1 MKKIILASSSPR
13 RKEILNKYKLNP
25 IIFEAKIEEKKAYN
39 ESPKQV
45 AMALAFEKASWVSNY
60 FNNGEVI
67 IGADTI
73 VVLGDIILGKPKDEE
88 DAFRILSLL
97 NNKEHCVITG
107 VSIIK
112 ANTNIKIIDY
122 ESTLVRFRHLSDGQI
137 KRYIETKEPM
147 DKAGAYG
154 IQGYGEVLV
163 EKIDGCYSNV
173 VGLPLG
179 KLDYLLNKFFDI
191 KIL

>member
-1 MKKIILASSSPR
+1 MEKIILASSSPR

-45 AMALAFEKASWVSNY
+45 AMALAFEKASWVSNN
-60 FNNGEVI
+60 FNNGEVV

-73 VVLGDIILGKPKDEE
+73 VVLGDRILGKPKDEE

-122 ESTLVRFRHLSDGQI
+122 ESTLVRFRHLSDEQI

-154 IQGYGEVLV
+154 IQGYGEILV

>member
-1 MKKIILASSSPR
+1 MEKIILASSSPR
-13 RKEILNKYKLNP
+13 RKEILNRLNLSP
-25 IIFEAKIEEKKAYN
+25 TIFEAKIEEKKAHN
-39 ESPKQV
+39 DSPQQI
-45 AMALAFEKASWVSNY
+45 AMALALEKALWVSNN
-60 FNNGEVI
+60 FNNGEVV

-73 VVLGDIILGKPKDEE
+73 VVLGNQILGKPKDEE

-97 NNKEHCVITG
+97 NNKEHSVITG
-107 VSIIK
+107 ISIIK

-122 ESTLVRFRHLSDGQI
+122 ESTIVRFRHLSDNQI
-137 KRYIETKEPM
+137 RRYIETKEPM

-163 EKIDGCYSNV
+163 EKINGCYSNV
-173 VGLPLG
+173 VGLPIG

>member
-1 MKKIILASSSPR
+1 MEKIILASSSPR
-13 RKEILNKYKLNP
+13 RKEILNRFNLNP
-25 IIFEAKIEEKKAYN
+25 LIVEAKIEEKKSYN

-45 AMALAFEKASWVSNY
+45 AMALAFEKALWVCNK
-60 FNNGEVI
+60 FNNEEVV

-73 VVLGDIILGKPKDEE
+73 VVLGNRILGKPKDEE

-97 NNKEHCVITG
+97 NNKEHSVITG
-107 VSIIK
+107 ISIIR

-122 ESTLVRFRHLSDGQI
+122 ESTLVRFRHLSEEQI
-137 KRYIETKEPM
+137 KRYINTKEPM

-179 KLDYLLNKFFDI
+179 RLDYLLNKFFNI

>member
-1 MKKIILASSSPR
+1 MNKIILASSSPR
-13 RKEILNKYKLNP
+13 RKELLEGYNLDLDIFQPKIKEIEALGEEP
-25 IIFEAKIEEKKAYN
+25 IQI
-39 ESPKQV
+39 
-45 AMALAFEKASWVSNY
+45 AMALAFEKAYWVSSRLK
-60 FNNGEVI
+60 GHEIV

-73 VVLGDIILGKPKDEE
+73 VISGKEVLGKPKDEA

-97 NNKEHCVITG
+97 SGKEHNVVTG
-107 VSIIK
+107 ISIIK
-112 ANTNIKIIDY
+112 ANSNIKIVDY
-122 ESTLVRFRHLSDGQI
+122 ENTKVKFRKLSNCQI
-137 KRYIETKEPM
+137 DRYISTGEPM

-154 IQGYGEVLV
+154 IQGYGQILV

-179 KLDYLLNKFFDI
+179 KLDYLLNRFLNI

>member
-1 MKKIILASSSPR
+1 MEKIILASSSPR
-13 RKEILNKYKLNP
+13 RKEILNRFNLNP
-25 IIFEAKIEEKKAYN
+25 LIVEAKIEEKKSYN
-39 ESPKQV
+39 ESPEQV
-45 AMALAFEKASWVSNY
+45 AMALAFEKALWVSNK
-60 FNNGEVI
+60 FNNEEVV

-73 VVLGDIILGKPKDEE
+73 VVLGNRILGKPKDEE

-97 NNKEHCVITG
+97 NNKEHSVITG
-107 VSIIK
+107 ISIIR

-122 ESTLVRFRHLSDGQI
+122 ESTLVRFRHLSEEQI
-137 KRYIETKEPM
+137 KRYINTKEPM

-179 KLDYLLNKFFDI
+179 RLDYLLNKFFNI

>member
-13 RKEILNKYKLNP
+13 RKEILNRYNLKP
-25 IIFEAKIEEKKAYN
+25 IIFGAEIEEKQIAG
-39 ESPKQV
+39 ESPEQV
-45 AMALAFEKASWVSNY
+45 AMSLAFEKSFWVSNH
-60 FNNGEVI
+60 FNDGEVI

-73 VVLGDIILGKPKDEE
+73 VVIEDMILGKPKDEK

-97 NNKEHCVITG
+97 NGKEHRVITG
-107 VSIIK
+107 ISIIK

-122 ESTLVRFRHLSDGQI
+122 ETTTVRFRHLSEDQI
-137 KRYIETKEPM
+137 MRYIHTKEPM

-154 IQGYGEVLV
+154 IQGYGQILV

-173 VGLPLG
+173 VGLPLV
-179 KLDYLLNKFFDI
+179 KLDYLLNKFFSI
-191 KIL
+191 EIL

>member
-1 MKKIILASSSPR
+1 MDKIILASSSPR
-13 RKEILNKYKLNP
+13 RKELLGKYNLNLDIVEPEVNEIEAAGEDP
-25 IIFEAKIEEKKAYN
+25 I
-39 ESPKQV
+39 QV
-45 AMALAFEKASWVSNY
+45 AMALAFEKAYWVSSRLEGN
-60 FNNGEVI
+60 EVV

-73 VVLGDIILGKPKDEE
+73 VVSENEVLGKPKDER

-97 NNKEHCVITG
+97 SGKDHRVITG
-107 VSIIK
+107 ISIIK
-112 ANTNIKIIDY
+112 ANSNIKIVDY
-122 ESTLVRFRHLSDGQI
+122 ENTKVKFRKLSDCQI
-137 KRYIETKEPM
+137 DRYIRTQEPM

-179 KLDYLLNKFFDI
+179 KLDYLLNRFFNI

>member
-1 MKKIILASSSPR
+1 MEKIILASSSPR
-13 RKEILNKYKLNP
+13 RKEILNRFNLNP
-25 IIFEAKIEEKKAYN
+25 LIVEAKIEEKKSYN
-39 ESPKQV
+39 ESPEQV
-45 AMALAFEKASWVSNY
+45 AMALAFEKALWVSNK
-60 FNNGEVI
+60 FDNEEVV

-73 VVLGDIILGKPKDEE
+73 VVLGNRILGKPKDEE

-97 NNKEHCVITG
+97 NNKEHSVITG
-107 VSIIK
+107 ISIIR

-122 ESTLVRFRHLSDGQI
+122 ESTLVRFRHLSEEQI
-137 KRYIETKEPM
+137 KRYINTKEPM

-179 KLDYLLNKFFDI
+179 RLDYLLNKFFNI

>member
-1 MKKIILASSSPR
+1 MEKIILASSSPR

-45 AMALAFEKASWVSNY
+45 AMALAFEKASWVSNN

-73 VVLGDIILGKPKDEE
+73 VVLGDRILGKPKDEE

-112 ANTNIKIIDY
+112 ENTNIKIIDY
-122 ESTLVRFRHLSDGQI
+122 ESTLVRFRHLSDEQI

>member
-1 MKKIILASSSPR
+1 MEKIILASSSPR
-13 RKEILNKYKLNP
+13 RKDILNRYNLNP
-25 IIFEAKIEEKKAYN
+25 LIFSAQIEEKQSIGETA
-39 ESPKQV
+39 EQI
-45 AMALAFEKASWVSNY
+45 AMSLAFEKSIWVSNH
-60 FNNGEVI
+60 FSNGEII

-88 DAFRILSLL
+88 DAYKTLSLL
-97 NNKEHCVITG
+97 SGKEHRVITG
-107 VSIIK
+107 ICIIK

-122 ESTLVRFRHLSDGQI
+122 ETTLVKFRHLSDGQI
-137 KRYIETKEPM
+137 SRYIQTKEPM

-154 IQGYGEVLV
+154 IQGFGQILV

-179 KLDYLLNKFFDI
+179 KLDYLLNKFFGI
-191 KIL
+191 QIL

>member
-1 MKKIILASSSPR
+1 MEKIILASSSPR
-13 RKEILNKYKLNP
+13 RKEILNRFNLNP
-25 IIFEAKIEEKKAYN
+25 LIVEAKIEEKKSYN
-39 ESPKQV
+39 ESPEQV
-45 AMALAFEKASWVSNY
+45 AMALAFEKALWVCNK
-60 FNNGEVI
+60 FNNEEVV

-73 VVLGDIILGKPKDEE
+73 VVLGNRILGKPKDEE

-97 NNKEHCVITG
+97 NNKEHSVITG
-107 VSIIK
+107 ISIIR

-122 ESTLVRFRHLSDGQI
+122 ESTLVRFRHLSEEQI
-137 KRYIETKEPM
+137 KRYINTKEPM

-163 EKIDGCYSNV
+163 EKIYGCYSNV

-179 KLDYLLNKFFDI
+179 RLDYLLNKFFNI

>member
-13 RKEILNKYKLNP
+13 RKEILNRYNLKP
-25 IIFEAKIEEKKAYN
+25 IIFGAEIEEKQIAG
-39 ESPKQV
+39 ESPEQV
-45 AMALAFEKASWVSNY
+45 AMSLAFEKSFWVSNH
-60 FNNGEVI
+60 FNDGEVI

-73 VVLGDIILGKPKDEE
+73 VVIEDMILGKPKDEK

-97 NNKEHCVITG
+97 NGKEHRVITG
-107 VSIIK
+107 ISIIK

-122 ESTLVRFRHLSDGQI
+122 ETTTVRFRHLSEDQI
-137 KRYIETKEPM
+137 MRYIHTKEPV

-154 IQGYGEVLV
+154 IQGYGQILV

-173 VGLPLG
+173 VGLPLV
-179 KLDYLLNKFFDI
+179 KLDYLLNKFFSI
-191 KIL
+191 EIL